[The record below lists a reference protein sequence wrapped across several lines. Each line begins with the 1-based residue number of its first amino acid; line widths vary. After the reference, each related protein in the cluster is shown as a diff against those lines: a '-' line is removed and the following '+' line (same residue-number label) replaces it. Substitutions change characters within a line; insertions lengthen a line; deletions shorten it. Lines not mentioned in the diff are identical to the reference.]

1 MGKCGRQEA
10 QGSCKKEADRK
21 STLLCAIHWVKR
33 SFEYRGKAS
42 ARKLTV
48 FVAFVLL
55 MVSFIDHLYT
65 SQLIQT
71 ELLIIFSTIVL
82 LGLGFLTAENMIE
95 LFRLGLN
102 KNILKTNINATN
114 VSNSTGSSAK
124 PATPDDV

>member
-1 MGKCGRQEA
+1 M
-10 QGSCKKEADRK
+10 
-21 STLLCAIHWVKR
+21 
-33 SFEYRGKAS
+33 
-42 ARKLTV
+42 
-48 FVAFVLL
+48 AFVLL

-71 ELLIIFSTIVL
+71 ELLVIFSTIVL